1 MPIEKIKWY
10 DILNIVKRTIHR
22 KENNMKAWFVWGRNL
37 PRLEIVSISMDK
49 ALIDENEEFER
60 FIETH
65 EKYGDTPMYTT
76 LNEYIDNELI
86 VLQLQIENL
95 RLKLQD
101 ILNN

>member
-1 MPIEKIKWY
+1 
-10 DILNIVKRTIHR
+10 
-22 KENNMKAWFVWGRNL
+22 MKGVD
-37 PRLEIVSISMDK
+37 SI

-60 FIETH
+60 FIEVH
-65 EKYGDTPMYTT
+65 EKYGDSPMYTT

-86 VLQLQIENL
+86 VLQMQIENL

>member
-1 MPIEKIKWY
+1 MKLLISSGGKCHRKTR
-10 DILNIVKRTIHR
+10 KRTIWQLYKWTLERR
-22 KENNMKAWFVWGRNL
+22 KSMKGVDTL
-37 PRLEIVSISMDK
+37 
-49 ALIDENEEFER
+49 ER

-65 EKYGDTPMYTT
+65 EKYGDSPMYTT

-86 VLQLQIENL
+86 VLEMQIENL

>member
-1 MPIEKIKWY
+1 
-10 DILNIVKRTIHR
+10 
-22 KENNMKAWFVWGRNL
+22 MKGSDYL
-37 PRLEIVSISMDK
+37 
-49 ALIDENEEFER
+49 ALIEERENFER
-60 FIETH
+60 FIEAH

-86 VLQLQIENL
+86 VLQMQIENL

>member
-1 MPIEKIKWY
+1 M
-10 DILNIVKRTIHR
+10 NIR
-22 KENNMKAWFVWGRNL
+22 KEINMKGVDSL
-37 PRLEIVSISMDK
+37 
-49 ALIDENEEFER
+49 ALIEQENFER

-65 EKYGDTPMYTT
+65 EKYGDAPMYTT

-86 VLQLQIENL
+86 VLQMQIENL

>member
-1 MPIEKIKWY
+1 
-10 DILNIVKRTIHR
+10 
-22 KENNMKAWFVWGRNL
+22 MKGVDSL
-37 PRLEIVSISMDK
+37 
-49 ALIDENEEFER
+49 ALIEEREAFDR
-60 FIETH
+60 FIEAH

-86 VLQLQIENL
+86 VLQMQIENL

>member
-1 MPIEKIKWY
+1 
-10 DILNIVKRTIHR
+10 
-22 KENNMKAWFVWGRNL
+22 MKGVDSL
-37 PRLEIVSISMDK
+37 

-60 FIETH
+60 FIEVH
-65 EKYGDTPMYTT
+65 EKYGDSPMYAT

-86 VLQLQIENL
+86 VLSMQIENL